1 MTRVQSNFKMIRIQ
15 KDYSNMIRIQNQSK
29 LNGPQNDWI
38 PKWLDSKMI
47 GNQND
52 SKIIDSKMNG
62 NQNDSKMIG
71 FQNDRN
77 GKTTTTMMMMI
88 NKVNT
93 MTPRQN
99 DLVVK
104 KKSCSDICDKQQP
117 GS

>member
-1 MTRVQSNFKMIRIQ
+1 MIG
-15 KDYSNMIRIQNQSK
+15 YHN
-29 LNGPQNDWI
+29 
-38 PKWLDSKMI
+38 DSKMI
-47 GNQND
+47 
-52 SKIIDSKMNG
+52 G

-77 GKTTTTMMMMI
+77 GKMTTTMMMMI

-104 KKSCSDICDKQQP
+104 IVLF
-117 GS
+117 